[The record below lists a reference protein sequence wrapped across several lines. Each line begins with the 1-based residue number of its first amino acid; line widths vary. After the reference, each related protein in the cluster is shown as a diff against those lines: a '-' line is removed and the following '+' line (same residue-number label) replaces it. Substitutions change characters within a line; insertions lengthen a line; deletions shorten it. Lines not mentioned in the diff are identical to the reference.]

1 MTVRGDE
8 MLSGRAKWDVAVDK
22 MMYYEV
28 TLEGMM
34 IWEMGE
40 KEGML
45 ARGKA
50 KVEEGMTI
58 YEVATS
64 KVAVVVNVC
73 NRSRSHQKE
82 SGVVSSSILIF
93 CCSLH

>member
-34 IWEMGE
+34 TWEMGE
-40 KEGML
+40 REGML
-45 ARGKA
+45 THEKA
-50 KVEEGMTI
+50 KVAEGMTI
-58 YEVATS
+58 CEVATS

-73 NRSRSHQKE
+73 NRNRSHQ
-82 SGVVSSSILIF
+82 
-93 CCSLH
+93 

>member
-1 MTVRGDE
+1 
-8 MLSGRAKWDVAVDK
+8 MLSDPAKWDVAVDK

-28 TLEGMM
+28 TWEGMM
-34 IWEMGE
+34 ILEMGE
-40 KEGML
+40 RKGML
-45 ARGKA
+45 AHGKA
-50 KVEEGMTI
+50 KVVEGMTI
-58 YEVATS
+58 CEVATS

-93 CCSLH
+93 CCILQ